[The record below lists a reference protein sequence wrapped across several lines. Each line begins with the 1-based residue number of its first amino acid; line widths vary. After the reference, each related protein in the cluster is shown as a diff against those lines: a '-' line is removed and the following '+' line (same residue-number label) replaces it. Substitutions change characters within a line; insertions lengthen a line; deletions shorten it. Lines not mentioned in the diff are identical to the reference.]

1 VQLIIKK
8 RRMNCG
14 YSGKDFA
21 EALGI
26 SAAYLSQLEKGVR
39 ARPSELLLQKAA
51 SLLSCSVSELFDGGL
66 TDELAGGVFS
76 KSAAHSGHAPPVDA
90 HDLHVRE
97 PPPSHGTT
105 PAAPPQPACRLPASC
120 DLPHELADMKAQL
133 AMLST
138 QVDTL
143 TRLLGATLAANIAH
157 NDATE
162 KRKAG

>member
-1 VQLIIKK
+1 MQLIIKK

-51 SLLSCSVSELFDGGL
+51 SLLGCSVSELFDGGL
-66 TDELAGGVFS
+66 TDELAGGVSS

-97 PPPSHGTT
+97 HPPSYGTT
-105 PAAPPQPACRLPASC
+105 PATPLQTSCRIPASC
-120 DLPHELADMKAQL
+120 DISAEISDVQERLAKMEAQL
-133 AMLST
+133 E
-138 QVDTL
+138 TL
-143 TRLLGATLAANIAH
+143 TRLLGATLAANTQTH
-157 NDATE
+157 D
-162 KRKAG
+162 KQKAS